1 MRSSSSSSIHDLTVP
16 STTHYLIVSPFIP
29 KYTIHNDYLGKS
41 TTVTVKNYDPKSIS
55 YPIPAGVAAYVKSV
69 TINGEPAA
77 SRCYIDFYDT
87 FRVGG
92 EIVIELT
99 ADKNEADGCGGP
111 VPDSLST
118 GGFAHPR

>member
-1 MRSSSSSSIHDLTVP
+1 MTCCPYAILAVP
-16 STTHYLIVSPFIP
+16 STTHYLIVSPFVP

-69 TINGEPAA
+69 TINGEPAV

-87 FRVGG
+87 FRAGG

-111 VPDSLST
+111 VPDSLSA
-118 GGFAHPR
+118 GGFARPR